1 MSMPNARAWIAAA
14 TLAAT
19 TACYSYSVVRPT
31 DVPAGASVRAELSP
45 DAAARLA
52 ERRGR
57 EDGALSGRFVA
68 SSADTLVLDV
78 LYPRDHSAAVA
89 QPLYDRL
96 ELATTE
102 VRRLEVQ
109 RLNRGRTI
117 AVAGLGAA
125 AAAVLVSS
133 LFGDHEHAGG
143 TNGSKPGNKLVVPVF
158 P

>member
-14 TLAAT
+14 TLAAN

-31 DVPAGASVRAELSP
+31 DVPAGAPVRAELVR

-57 EDGALSGRFVA
+57 MDGTLSARFVA
-68 SSADTLVLDV
+68 ATADTLVLDV
-78 LYPRDHSAAVA
+78 LHPRDLSAATA

-96 ELATTE
+96 ELATSE

-109 RLNRGRTI
+109 RLNRGRTA

-125 AAAVLVSS
+125 AAAVLVAA
-133 LFGDHEHAGG
+133 LFGEHEHAGG
-143 TNGSKPGNKLVVPVF
+143 TNGTKPGNKLVVPVF